1 VRTASSQSSKEG
13 IYVWRGNAGL
23 RDKSQNKE
31 VDQQIN
37 IPKMS
42 EESFSLSGEVV
53 RTLEEET

>member
-1 VRTASSQSSKEG
+1 
-13 IYVWRGNAGL
+13 VWRGNAGL